1 MDPEIAALR
10 RLSENFD
17 SALNSDFADA
27 VIAAACGR
35 EIPIHRC
42 ILSARSPFFKNLF
55 SGTEGGIKLE
65 LKDLAKD
72 FEVSFHA
79 VVTVLAFLYS
89 GRVRS
94 LRPDGVC
101 VCVDDECEHVACRPA
116 VDFAVERHLLDI
128 LDKIAADD
136 ILVVLSLANIC
147 GKECDGLLTR
157 CVENIVR
164 SDVDIITLDK
174 TLPRHIV
181 TRIVDSREELGFHG
195 PESSGFPDKHVK
207 ILHRALDSH
216 DVELVRMLI
225 EEEHTSID
233 YACALHYAV
242 AYCDAKIITR
252 ILDLAIAY
260 VNHKSPRGYTV
271 LHIAAMR
278 KEPKIIV
285 SLLTKGAQP
294 AALTSDGR
302 KALTISKRLTRAAD
316 YYKSIEQ
323 GKASP
328 KDRLCIEI
336 LEQAESR
343 DPLLGEAE
351 ASLAKA
357 EDDLRMGALYLE
369 DRVALAKL
377 LFPTEANVAM
387 DVAQVD
393 GTSEHLNRIRALA
406 KTVAL
411 GKRFFPRCSEVINGI
426 MDDDDLS
433 ELLYIQNG
441 SQEERQLKK
450 RRFME
455 IQEAFTKAFHEDK
468 EELDKKSLNIS
479 SSSRP
484 VRGVGRPNGKLPLKR

>member
-1 MDPEIAALR
+1 MIRCAIDDHYLTFRDSSEEPKPDPVTSL
-10 RLSENFD
+10 
-17 SALNSDFADA
+17 ALNTQSEEDTTNT
-27 VIAAACGR
+27 
-35 EIPIHRC
+35 
-42 ILSARSPFFKNLF
+42 S
-55 SGTEGGIKLE
+55 
-65 LKDLAKD
+65 
-72 FEVSFHA
+72 
-79 VVTVLAFLYS
+79 Y
-89 GRVRS
+89 
-94 LRPDGVC
+94 
-101 VCVDDECEHVACRPA
+101 VDV
-116 VDFAVERHLLDI
+116 AVEEASITTDHQEQEDMEPV
-128 LDKIAADD
+128 D
-136 ILVVLSLANIC
+136 AN
-147 GKECDGLLTR
+147 
-157 CVENIVR
+157 VQA
-164 SDVDIITLDK
+164 
-174 TLPRHIV
+174 P
-181 TRIVDSREELGFHG
+181 
-195 PESSGFPDKHVK
+195 
-207 ILHRALDSH
+207 ALDSH

-252 ILDLAIAY
+252 ILDLAIA
-260 VNHKSPRGYTV
+260 
-271 LHIAAMR
+271 M
-278 KEPKIIV
+278 E
-285 SLLTKGAQP
+285 QP

-302 KALTISKRLTRAAD
+302 KALNSKRLTRAAD
-316 YYKSIEQ
+316 YYKSMSRKSISQ
-323 GKASP
+323 GSAVHR
-328 KDRLCIEI
+328 DIGA
-336 LEQAESR
+336 AESR

-369 DRVALAKL
+369 DR
-377 LFPTEANVAM
+377 
-387 DVAQVD
+387 
-393 GTSEHLNRIRALA
+393 
-406 KTVAL
+406 VAL